1 MNELDLYVVYLTD
14 EQVAEYDKLFKATE
28 IDETKDIII
37 NAGITFT
44 ADTTPYQ
51 IYLKGIIVSE
61 DGLSIE
67 KTCFYITTLDNDVK
81 EITPYVEGLADKV
94 VRDVLIDIFKGI
106 TDNER
111 IQS

>member
-1 MNELDLYVVYLTD
+1 MNDLDLYVVYLSD
-14 EQVAEYDKLFKATE
+14 EQVVEYDRLFKTTAL
-28 IDETKDIII
+28 DDTKDIII

-44 ADTTPYQ
+44 ADSIQYQ
-51 IYLKGIIVSE
+51 IYLKGITVAE

-67 KTCFYITTLDNDVK
+67 KTCFYITTLDNDIK
-81 EITPYVEGLADKV
+81 EITPYVEGLTDKI